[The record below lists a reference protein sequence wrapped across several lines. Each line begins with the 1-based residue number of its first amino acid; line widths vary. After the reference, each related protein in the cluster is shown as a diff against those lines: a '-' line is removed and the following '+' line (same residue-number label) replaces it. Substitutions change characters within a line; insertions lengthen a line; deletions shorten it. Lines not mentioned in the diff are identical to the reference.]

1 VPNFVEK
8 AQLLKDL
15 CDRLSSASS
24 DHAGPPA
31 SSAGT
36 TMLPGPSKA
45 VPVLEQYELDRGA
58 ALKLTSDASDVAHSE
73 AFAAL
78 QLRLA
83 AAKDRR

>member
-1 VPNFVEK
+1 MEK

-24 DHAGPPA
+24 DPSAAG
-31 SSAGT
+31 AGT
-36 TMLPGPSKA
+36 ATLPEPSKP
-45 VPVLEQYELDRGA
+45 VPVLEQYDLDRAA
-58 ALKLTSDASDVAHSE
+58 ALKLTSDASDAAHSE
-73 AFAAL
+73 AVAAL